1 MEEKG
6 LYFMQMDQNM
16 SANLEMV
23 ILTAEV
29 KFLDLMDNICMK
41 SNELISYWFTEETSS
56 AQEKSTLI
64 YQDMAKELNFLTN
77 YRPKTKKI
85 IM

>member
-23 ILTAEV
+23 ISTAEV
-29 KFLDLMDNICMK
+29 KFLDLMDNISMK

-64 YQDMAKELNFLTN
+64 YQDMAKGLNFLIK

>member
-1 MEEKG
+1 MRVKSQVKTKTQNLLRLNHKRSQSKVSENSRTKVCMEEKG

-29 KFLDLMDNICMK
+29 KFLDLMENICMK
-41 SNELISYWFTEETSS
+41 SNELISY
-56 AQEKSTLI
+56 
-64 YQDMAKELNFLTN
+64 
-77 YRPKTKKI
+77 
-85 IM
+85 

>member
-23 ILTAEV
+23 ILTAEE
-29 KFLDLMDNICMK
+29 KFLDLMDNISMK
-41 SNELISYWFTEETSS
+41 SNELILF
-56 AQEKSTLI
+56 
-64 YQDMAKELNFLTN
+64 
-77 YRPKTKKI
+77 
-85 IM
+85 